1 MQNRMFKNNIRVF
14 FSYFLIILLSF
25 VLLFFLNKLFVN
37 SLIRLDNFLIKGFF
51 LLIYFILF
59 YFLGKTASIKENPR
73 ADFFS
78 FIFVFIFGLIILTL
92 ASLSGGLDMAD
103 NMNII
108 ILPAQVFLSPYIF
121 IMAIFGKKIGFI
133 SYIIL
138 SLLFS
143 ILIGLAIKRKRVIQ
157 RYKR

>member
-1 MQNRMFKNNIRVF
+1 MFKNNIRVF

-25 VLLFFLNKLFVN
+25 VLLFFLNRLFVN

-51 LLIYFILF
+51 LLIYFLLF

-73 ADFFS
+73 TDFFS
-78 FIFVFIFGLIILTL
+78 FIFVFIFGLIVLTL

-103 NMNII
+103 NLNII

-121 IMAIFGKKIGFI
+121 ILTIIGKKIGFI
-133 SYIIL
+133 SYLIL
-138 SLLFS
+138 SVIFS
-143 ILIGLAIKRKRVIQ
+143 ILIGFSTKRKRVVY